1 MAETIRDPA
10 QDIHDQYPV
19 LSRILASTGA
29 EVRMGGLVEQDQVYT
44 HSEQTAFTWNYG
56 SVKPG
61 VRRLYG
67 LGKEL
72 QWKAEDLPWDT
83 DVDLEKEMFA
93 PDPGWVNAPWFKKLT
108 PRERNRLVVEYN
120 TNVVSNFVHGE
131 QGALI
136 ACSQLISAVPITDAK
151 FYAATQAM
159 DEARHVEVFSRYL
172 NEKMGGGYEVTQNL
186 FNLLQAITVES
197 RWDFKFLGMQL
208 IVEGLALTAFMHLSQ
223 RCKEPLLK
231 YLIRMVLQDESR
243 HVAYGVLAL
252 KDFYQDMN
260 EKERRERQEFVY
272 EAVMMMRNRLFSG
285 KIFERMG
292 LDRQLVSESM
302 RDSAETRNFK
312 NLLYA
317 NVVPNIKKVGLLD
330 GFLQQKFAD
339 LDILKFQDV
348 DTEGIISQFIA
359 QEDAERKKQ
368 QAQGA

>member
-1 MAETIRDPA
+1 MTEPL
-10 QDIHDQYPV
+10 QDVSQIYPV
-19 LSRILASTGA
+19 ISRILASTGA
-29 EVRMGGLVEQDQVYT
+29 QVKMGGLVEADQVYT
-44 HSEQTAFTWNYG
+44 HAEQTSFTWNYG
-56 SVKPG
+56 TTKPG

-72 QWKAEDLPWDT
+72 QWKSEDLPWDT
-83 DVDLEKEMFA
+83 AVDLEQELFE

-108 PRERNRLVVEYN
+108 KAEKNRLVIEYN

-136 ACSQLISAVPITDAK
+136 ASSQLISAVPMTDAK

-172 NEKMGGGYEVTQNL
+172 EEKLGGGYEVTQNL

-208 IVEGLALTAFMHLSQ
+208 IVEGLALTAFMHLAR

-252 KDFYQDMN
+252 KDHYTDMS
-260 EKERRERQEFVY
+260 EKDRRERQEFIY
-272 EAVMMMRNRLFSG
+272 EATLMMRNRLFSG

-292 LDRQLVSESM
+292 LDRTLVSESM
-302 RDSAETRNFK
+302 RDSSESRNFT

-317 NVVPNIKKVGLLD
+317 NVVPNMKKIGLLD
-330 GFLQQKFAD
+330 GFLETKFAEM
-339 LDILKFQDV
+339 DILKFQDV
-348 DTEGIISQFIA
+348 DTEGIIAGFIA
-359 QEDAERKKQ
+359 QEDAERAKR
-368 QAQGA
+368 AAEG